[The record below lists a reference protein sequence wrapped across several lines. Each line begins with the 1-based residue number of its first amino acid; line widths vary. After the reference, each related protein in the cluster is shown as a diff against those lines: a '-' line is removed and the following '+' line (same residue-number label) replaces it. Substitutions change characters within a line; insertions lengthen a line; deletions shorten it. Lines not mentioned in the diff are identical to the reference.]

1 MEVIRTQLKQP
12 KFEDGLE
19 GVLEL
24 AQNID
29 LTSTLLA
36 ADLEQVKGPH
46 MPLETAAATMVS
58 VLTPEEAIV

>member
-1 MEVIRTQLKQP
+1 MEVIRAQLKQS

-36 ADLEQVKGPH
+36 ADLEHVKGPL
-46 MPLETAAATMVS
+46 PLETAAATIAS
-58 VLTPEEAIV
+58 VLTPEEAVV